1 MTIGVIARLKIAP
14 GQEQPFEA
22 LFAEQAEQV
31 RANEPANRL
40 YRLFR
45 DRAEPGG
52 YIVMEI
58 YDDEAALEAHRAA
71 HTCRRTGRGSRRCSA
86 ARRWWRS
93 TTPPDAAGR
102 PTKLAALP
110 SSSRRRA
117 AQGA

>member
-1 MTIGVIARLKIAP
+1 MTIGVIARVKIAP
-14 GQEQPFEA
+14 GQEQAFEA

-71 HTCRRTGRGSRRCSA
+71 PHMLANRPRMAPLLGGKTVVEIY
-86 ARRWWRS
+86 
-93 TTPPDAAGR
+93 DAA
-102 PTKLAALP
+102 
-110 SSSRRRA
+110 
-117 AQGA
+117 